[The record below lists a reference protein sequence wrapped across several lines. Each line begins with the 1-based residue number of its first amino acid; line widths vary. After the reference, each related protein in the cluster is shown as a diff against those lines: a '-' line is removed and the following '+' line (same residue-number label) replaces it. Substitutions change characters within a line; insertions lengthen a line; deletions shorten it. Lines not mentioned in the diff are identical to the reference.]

1 MRKNRLTY
9 YILLISLLY
18 FNPFYAQQESKTP
31 NIVFYLSDD
40 QDLLDYGVYGNP
52 NVQPSNADL
61 LASQGMKFS
70 NFYTGQAICAPSRS
84 QIFTGMYPVKNG
96 CMANHIG
103 VKPDIKSITSLLKES
118 GYEVVLAGKSH
129 VKPNKVFDWT
139 HYFPKINN
147 RYLPLEQ
154 IDDYL
159 KNVNNPFC
167 LIIASDYP
175 HGPYP
180 QTSNYSKADIFKLPY
195 DPSYIGNHKPGYY
208 QNIQDDNDQLGQVLN
223 MVDNYGHRENTMFI
237 YASDHGLSGK
247 WSLKEQGLRVPFI
260 VRWPGKIKP
269 NTTSETLLTLVDV
282 LPTILEVS
290 NTEIPSEIDGK
301 SFLET
306 LNGSKMKIHDYV
318 FGVSTRQNIRE
329 CKIFPSRMIRGNRY
343 KLIRNFNSVEVVN
356 SNLGDNPVINEFAK
370 IGAES
375 FPNVPYEELYDSE
388 KDPYQKVN
396 LIDNPKYKKIRNRLS
411 VALENW
417 MKSQEDFLL
426 DNPISVLKPTLHP
439 LDKNSKW
446 NNVPDD
452 FCLLYT
458 SPSPRDYAASRMPS
472 SA

>member
-52 NVQPSNADL
+52 NVQTSNADL

-103 VKPDIKSITSLLKES
+103 VKPDIKSITSLLKQS

-223 MVDNYGHRENTMFI
+223 MVDNYGLKENTMFI

-329 CKIFPSRMIRGNRY
+329 CKIFPSRMIRGNRF
-343 KLIRNFNSVEVVN
+343 KLIRNFNSVEVIN

-375 FPNVPYEELYDSE
+375 FPNVPYEELYDLE

-396 LIDNPKYKKIRNRLS
+396 LINDPKYKMIRNRLS

-452 FCLLYT
+452 LIGKLNDDDFVKLHY
-458 SPSPRDYAASRMPS
+458 
-472 SA
+472 

>member
-52 NVQPSNADL
+52 NVQTSNADL

-195 DPSYIGNHKPGYY
+195 DPSYLGNHKPGYY

-223 MVDNYGHRENTMFI
+223 MVDNYGLKENTMFI

-375 FPNVPYEELYDSE
+375 FPNVPYEELYDLE

-396 LIDNPKYKKIRNRLS
+396 LIDNPKYKKTRNRLS

-452 FCLLYT
+452 LIGKLNDDDFVKLHY
-458 SPSPRDYAASRMPS
+458 
-472 SA
+472 

>member
-52 NVQPSNADL
+52 NVQTSNADL

-223 MVDNYGHRENTMFI
+223 MVDNYGLKENTMFI

-375 FPNVPYEELYDSE
+375 FPNVPYEELYDLD
-388 KDPYQKVN
+388 KDPYQEVN
-396 LIDNPKYKKIRNRLS
+396 LIDNPKYKKTRNRLS

-452 FCLLYT
+452 LIGKLNDDDFVKLHY
-458 SPSPRDYAASRMPS
+458 
-472 SA
+472 

>member
-1 MRKNRLTY
+1 MKKNRLIY
-9 YILLISLLY
+9 YILLIFLLS
-18 FNPFYAQQESKTP
+18 FNSFFSQQESKTP

-52 NVQPSNADL
+52 NVQTSNADL
-61 LASQGMKFS
+61 LASEGMKFS

-103 VKPDIKSITSLLKES
+103 VKPDIKSITTLLKES

-159 KNVNNPFC
+159 KNVNKPFC

-223 MVDNYGHRENTMFI
+223 MVDNYGLRENTMFI

-260 VRWPGKIKP
+260 IRWPGKIKP

-282 LPTILEVS
+282 LPTMLEVS

-306 LNGSKMKIHDYV
+306 LNGSKMKIHDYI

-343 KLIRNFNSVEVVN
+343 KLIRNFNSVEVVD

-375 FPNVPYEELYDSE
+375 FPNVPYEELYDLE
-388 KDPYQKVN
+388 KDPFQKVN
-396 LIDNPKYKKIRNRLS
+396 LINNPKYKKIRNRLS

-446 NNVPDD
+446 NNVSDD
-452 FCLLYT
+452 LIGKLDED
-458 SPSPRDYAASRMPS
+458 DYVKLHY
-472 SA
+472 

>member
-1 MRKNRLTY
+1 M
-9 YILLISLLY
+9 Y

-52 NVQPSNADL
+52 NVQTSNADL

-159 KNVNNPFC
+159 KNVNKPFC

-223 MVDNYGHRENTMFI
+223 MVDNYGLKENTMFI

-301 SFLET
+301 SFLES

-375 FPNVPYEELYDSE
+375 FPNVPYEELYDLE

-396 LIDNPKYKKIRNRLS
+396 LIDNPKYKKIRNTLS

-452 FCLLYT
+452 LIGKLNDDDFVKLHY
-458 SPSPRDYAASRMPS
+458 
-472 SA
+472 

>member
-1 MRKNRLTY
+1 MIKNRLIN
-9 YILLISLLY
+9 YILLISFLY

-52 NVQPSNADL
+52 NVQTSNADL

-103 VKPDIKSITSLLKES
+103 VKPDIKSISSLLKES

-147 RYLPLEQ
+147 RYLPLGQ

-159 KNVNNPFC
+159 KNVNKPFC

-223 MVDNYGHRENTMFI
+223 MVDNYGLRENTMFI

-260 VRWPGKIKP
+260 VRWPAKVKP
-269 NTTSETLLTLVDV
+269 NTTSKTLLTLVDV

-301 SFLET
+301 SFLQT

-329 CKIFPSRMIRGNRY
+329 CKIFPSRMIRGNRF
-343 KLIRNFNSVEVVN
+343 KLIRNFNSVEVIN

-375 FPNVPYEELYDSE
+375 FPNVPYEELYDLE

-396 LIDNPKYKKIRNRLS
+396 LIENPKYKKIRNRLS

-417 MKSQEDFLL
+417 MKSQGDFLL

-446 NNVPDD
+446 NKVPDD
-452 FCLLYT
+452 LIDKLNDD
-458 SPSPRDYAASRMPS
+458 DYVKLHY
-472 SA
+472 

>member
-1 MRKNRLTY
+1 MILNRFTHF
-9 YILLISLLY
+9 ILIIFLLFFNSL
-18 FNPFYAQQESKTP
+18 YAQKESKTP
-31 NIVFYLSDD
+31 NVIFYLSDD

-52 NVQPSNADL
+52 KVRTTNVDL
-61 LASQGMKFS
+61 LASQGMKFT

-139 HYFPKINN
+139 HYFPKLNN
-147 RYLPLEQ
+147 RYLPLYK

-159 KNVNNPFC
+159 KKVDKPFC

-180 QTSNYSKADIFKLPY
+180 KTSNYSKEDIFELPY
-195 DPSYIGNHKPGYY
+195 DPSYVGNHKPGYY

-223 MVDNYGHRENTMFI
+223 MVDNYGLRENTMFI

-260 VRWPGKIKP
+260 VRWPGKIKA
-269 NTTSETLLTLVDV
+269 NTTSETLLSLVDV
-282 LPTILEVS
+282 LPTILDVS
-290 NTEIPSEIDGK
+290 DTEIPIEIDGK
-301 SFLET
+301 SFLEI
-306 LNGSKMKIHDYV
+306 LIGSNRKINDYV
-318 FGVSTRQNIRE
+318 FGVSTRQNIRQ
-329 CKIFPSRMIRGNRY
+329 CKIFPSRMVRGERY

-356 SNLGDNPVINEFAK
+356 SNLGDNSVINTFAK

-375 FPNVPYEELYDSE
+375 FPNIPYEELYDLSR
-388 KDPYQKVN
+388 DPYQKRN
-396 LIDNPKYKKIRNRLS
+396 LINDPKHKEIKIRLS

-417 MKSQEDFLL
+417 MKSQGDFLL
-426 DNPISVLKPTLHP
+426 DNPISLLKPTLHP
-439 LDKNSKW
+439 LDKTSKW
-446 NNVPDD
+446 NNVPDNLIGKIND
-452 FCLLYT
+452 V
-458 SPSPRDYAASRMPS
+458 DYVKLHY
-472 SA
+472 

>member
-1 MRKNRLTY
+1 MRKNRLTF

-18 FNPFYAQQESKTP
+18 FNPFYAQQELKIP

-52 NVQPSNADL
+52 NVQTSNADL

-195 DPSYIGNHKPGYY
+195 DPSYVGNHKPGYY

-223 MVDNYGHRENTMFI
+223 MVDNYGLKENTMFI

-290 NTEIPSEIDGK
+290 NTKIPSEIDGK

-329 CKIFPSRMIRGNRY
+329 CKIFPSRMIRGSRY

-375 FPNVPYEELYDSE
+375 FPNVPYEELYDLE

-396 LIDNPKYKKIRNRLS
+396 LIDNPKYKQIRNRLS

-452 FCLLYT
+452 LIGKLNDDDFVKLHY
-458 SPSPRDYAASRMPS
+458 
-472 SA
+472 

>member
-1 MRKNRLTY
+1 MKKNRLIY
-9 YILLISLLY
+9 YILLIFLLS
-18 FNPFYAQQESKTP
+18 FNSFYSQQESKTP

-52 NVQPSNADL
+52 NVQTSNADL
-61 LASQGMKFS
+61 LASEGMKFS

-139 HYFPKINN
+139 YYFPKVNN
-147 RYLPLEQ
+147 RHLPLEQ
-154 IDDYL
+154 IEDYL
-159 KNVNNPFC
+159 KNVNKPFC

-223 MVDNYGHRENTMFI
+223 MVDNYGLRENTMFI

-260 VRWPGKIKP
+260 IRWPGKIKP

-282 LPTILEVS
+282 LPTMLEVS

-306 LNGSKMKIHDYV
+306 LNGSKMKIHDYI

-343 KLIRNFNSVEVVN
+343 KLIRNFNSVEVVD

-375 FPNVPYEELYDSE
+375 FPNVPYEELYDLE
-388 KDPYQKVN
+388 KDPFQKVN
-396 LIDNPKYKKIRNRLS
+396 LINNPKYKKIRNRLS

-446 NNVPDD
+446 NNVSDD
-452 FCLLYT
+452 LIGKLDED
-458 SPSPRDYAASRMPS
+458 DYVKLHY
-472 SA
+472 

>member
-1 MRKNRLTY
+1 MKRNGVNY
-9 YILLISLLY
+9 YILLIFLLH
-18 FNPFYAQQESKTP
+18 FNSFYAQKDSKTP

-52 NVQPSNADL
+52 NVQTSNADL

-84 QIFTGMYPVKNG
+84 QIFTGMYPLKNG

-103 VKPDIKSITSLLKES
+103 VKPDIKSITSLLEES

-159 KNVNNPFC
+159 KNVNKPFC

-180 QTSNYSKADIFKLPY
+180 QTSNFSKADIFKLPY

-208 QNIQDDNDQLGQVLN
+208 QNIQDDNDQLGKVLS
-223 MVDNYGHRENTMFI
+223 MVDNYDLRENTMFI

-290 NTEIPSEIDGK
+290 NTEIPSEIEGK

-306 LNGSKMKIHDYV
+306 LNGSNMKIHDYV

-329 CKIFPSRMIRGNRY
+329 CKIFPSRMVRGNRY

-356 SNLGDNPVINEFAK
+356 SNLGDNPVINQFA
-370 IGAES
+370 IMGAES
-375 FPNVPYEELYDSE
+375 FPNVPYEELYDLE
-388 KDPYQKVN
+388 KDPYQKIN
-396 LIDNPKYKKIRNRLS
+396 LINDPKYKKTRNRLS

-417 MKSQEDFLL
+417 MKSQGDFLL
-426 DNPISVLKPTLHP
+426 DDPISVLKPSLHP
-439 LDKNSKW
+439 LDRNSKW

-452 FCLLYT
+452 LIGKINDE
-458 SPSPRDYAASRMPS
+458 DYVKLHY
-472 SA
+472 

>member
-1 MRKNRLTY
+1 MTINRLTH
-9 YILLISLLY
+9 YILLISLL
-18 FNPFYAQQESKTP
+18 FLNSLNAQQESKTP
-31 NIVFYLSDD
+31 NVIFYLSDD

-52 NVQPSNADL
+52 NVQTSNADL
-61 LASQGMKFS
+61 LASQGMKFT

-139 HYFPKINN
+139 NYFPKINN
-147 RYLPLEQ
+147 RYLPLQQ

-159 KNVNNPFC
+159 KNVNKPFC

-195 DPSYIGNHKPGYY
+195 DPSYVGNHKPGYY
-208 QNIQDDNDQLGQVLN
+208 QNIQDDNDQLGRVLN
-223 MVDNYGHRENTMFI
+223 MVNNYGHKENTMFI

-306 LNGSKMKIHDYV
+306 LNGSNIKINDYV

-329 CKIFPSRMIRGNRY
+329 CKIFPSRMVRGNRY
-343 KLIRNFNSVEVVN
+343 KLIRNFNSVDVIN
-356 SNLGDNPVINEFAK
+356 SNLGENPVINEFAK

-375 FPNVPYEELYDSE
+375 FPNIPYEELYDLE
-388 KDPYQKVN
+388 KDPYQQVN
-396 LIDNPKYKKIRNRLS
+396 LITEPKYKKIRNRLS

-426 DNPISVLKPTLHP
+426 DDPISVLKPTLHP
-439 LDKNSKW
+439 LDKTSKW
-446 NNVPDD
+446 NNVPNDLIGKLND
-452 FCLLYT
+452 E
-458 SPSPRDYAASRMPS
+458 DYVKLHY
-472 SA
+472 

>member
-1 MRKNRLTY
+1 MKINRFTY
-9 YILLISLLY
+9 YFVLILLLS
-18 FNPFYAQQESKTP
+18 FNNFYAQQESKPT
-31 NIVFYLSDD
+31 NIIFYLSDD

-52 NVQPSNADL
+52 NVETSNADL
-61 LASQGMKFS
+61 LATQGIKFT

-103 VKPDIKSITSLLKES
+103 VKPNIKSITSLLKES

-139 HYFPKINN
+139 HYFPKVNN
-147 RYLPLEQ
+147 RYLPLEK

-159 KNVNNPFC
+159 KNVNKPFC

-175 HGPYP
+175 HGPFP
-180 QTSNYSKADIFKLPY
+180 KTGNYSKADIFKLPY
-195 DPSYIGNHKPGYY
+195 DPNYVGNHKPGYY
-208 QNIQDDNDQLGQVLN
+208 QNIQDDNDQLGKVLE
-223 MVDNYGHRENTMFI
+223 MVDNYGHKENSMFI

-247 WSLKEQGLRVPFI
+247 WSLKEQGLRLPFI

-290 NTEIPSEIDGK
+290 KTKIPRELDGK
-301 SFLET
+301 SFVKSLKGDDKEI
-306 LNGSKMKIHDYV
+306 NEYIY
-318 FGVSTRQNIRE
+318 GVATRQNIRE
-329 CKIFPSRMIRGNRY
+329 CKIFPSRMVRGSRF

-356 SNLGDNPVINEFAK
+356 SNLGDNPIKNEFAK

-375 FPNVPYEELYDSE
+375 FPNIPYEELYDLE

-396 LIDNPKYKKIRNRLS
+396 LIKDNKYKKIRNRLS
-411 VALENW
+411 IALENW
-417 MKSQEDFLL
+417 MKAQEDFLL
-426 DNPISVLKPTLHP
+426 EDPISILKPTLHP

-446 NNVPDD
+446 NRVPQN
-452 FCLLYT
+452 LTAKLKNE
-458 SPSPRDYAASRMPS
+458 DYIKLHY
-472 SA
+472 

>member
-1 MRKNRLTY
+1 MTKNRLTY
-9 YILLISLLY
+9 YILLIFLLS
-18 FNPFYAQQESKTP
+18 FKSFYSQQESKTP

-52 NVQPSNADL
+52 NVQTSNADL
-61 LASQGMKFS
+61 LASEGMKFS

-139 HYFPKINN
+139 YYFPKVNN
-147 RYLPLEQ
+147 RHLPLEQ
-154 IDDYL
+154 IEDYL
-159 KNVNNPFC
+159 KNVNKPFC

-223 MVDNYGHRENTMFI
+223 MVDNYGLRQNTMFI

-260 VRWPGKIKP
+260 IRWPGKIKP

-282 LPTILEVS
+282 LPTMLEVS

-306 LNGSKMKIHDYV
+306 LNGSKMKIHDYI

-343 KLIRNFNSVEVVN
+343 KLIRNFNSVEVVD

-375 FPNVPYEELYDSE
+375 FPNVPYEELYDLE
-388 KDPYQKVN
+388 KDPFQKVN
-396 LIDNPKYKKIRNRLS
+396 LINNPKYKKIRNRLS

-446 NNVPDD
+446 NNVSDD
-452 FCLLYT
+452 LIGKLDED
-458 SPSPRDYAASRMPS
+458 DYVKLHY
-472 SA
+472 

>member
-52 NVQPSNADL
+52 NVQTSNADL

-159 KNVNNPFC
+159 KNVNKPFC

-223 MVDNYGHRENTMFI
+223 MVDNYGLKENTMFI

-260 VRWPGKIKP
+260 VRWPGKIEP
-269 NTTSETLLTLVDV
+269 NTTSETLLTLIDV

-290 NTEIPSEIDGK
+290 NTEIPREIDGK

-375 FPNVPYEELYDSE
+375 FPNVPYEELYDLE

-396 LIDNPKYKKIRNRLS
+396 LINDRKYKKIRNRLS

-417 MKSQEDFLL
+417 MKSQGDFLL
-426 DNPISVLKPTLHP
+426 DDPISVLKPSLHP
-439 LDKNSKW
+439 LDRTSKW

-452 FCLLYT
+452 LIGKINDE
-458 SPSPRDYAASRMPS
+458 DYVKLHY
-472 SA
+472 

>member
-9 YILLISLLY
+9 YILLIYLLY

-52 NVQPSNADL
+52 NVQTSNADL

-103 VKPDIKSITSLLKES
+103 VKPDIKSITSLLKQS

-223 MVDNYGHRENTMFI
+223 MVDNYGLKENTMFI

-375 FPNVPYEELYDSE
+375 FPNVPYEELYDLE

-396 LIDNPKYKKIRNRLS
+396 LIDNPKYKKTRNRLS

-452 FCLLYT
+452 LIGKLNDDDFVKLHY
-458 SPSPRDYAASRMPS
+458 
-472 SA
+472 

>member
-1 MRKNRLTY
+1 MKINGFTY
-9 YILLISLLY
+9 YFVLILLLSFI
-18 FNPFYAQQESKTP
+18 NFYAQQESKPT
-31 NIVFYLSDD
+31 NIIFYLSDD

-52 NVQPSNADL
+52 NVETSNADL
-61 LASQGMKFS
+61 LATQGIKFT

-103 VKPDIKSITSLLKES
+103 VKPNIKSITSLLKES

-139 HYFPKINN
+139 YYFPKVNN
-147 RYLPLEQ
+147 RYLPLEK

-159 KNVNNPFC
+159 KNVNKPFC

-175 HGPYP
+175 HGPFP
-180 QTSNYSKADIFKLPY
+180 KTGNYSKADIFKLPY
-195 DPSYIGNHKPGYY
+195 DPNYVGNHKPGYY
-208 QNIQDDNDQLGQVLN
+208 QNIQDDNDQLGKVLE
-223 MVDNYGHRENTMFI
+223 MVDNYGHKENSMFI

-247 WSLKEQGLRVPFI
+247 WSLKEQGLRLPFI

-290 NTEIPSEIDGK
+290 KTKIPRELDGK
-301 SFLET
+301 SFVKSLKGDDKEI
-306 LNGSKMKIHDYV
+306 NEYIY
-318 FGVSTRQNIRE
+318 GVATRQNIRE
-329 CKIFPSRMIRGNRY
+329 CKIFPSRMVRGSRF

-356 SNLGDNPVINEFAK
+356 SNLGDNPIKNEFAK

-375 FPNVPYEELYDSE
+375 FPNIPYEELYDLE

-396 LIDNPKYKKIRNRLS
+396 LIKDNKYKKIRNRLS
-411 VALENW
+411 IALENW
-417 MKSQEDFLL
+417 MKAQEDFLL
-426 DNPISVLKPTLHP
+426 EDPISILKPTLHP

-446 NNVPDD
+446 NRVPQN
-452 FCLLYT
+452 LTGKLKNE
-458 SPSPRDYAASRMPS
+458 DYIKLHY
-472 SA
+472 

>member
-1 MRKNRLTY
+1 MKKNRLIY
-9 YILLISLLY
+9 YILLIFLLS
-18 FNPFYAQQESKTP
+18 FNSFFSQQESKTP

-52 NVQPSNADL
+52 NVQTSNADL
-61 LASQGMKFS
+61 LASEGMKFS

-139 HYFPKINN
+139 HYFPKVNN
-147 RYLPLEQ
+147 RHLPLEQ

-159 KNVNNPFC
+159 KNVNKPFC

-223 MVDNYGHRENTMFI
+223 MVDNYGLRENTMFI

-260 VRWPGKIKP
+260 IRWPGKIKP

-282 LPTILEVS
+282 LPTMLEVS

-306 LNGSKMKIHDYV
+306 LNGSKMKIHDYI

-343 KLIRNFNSVEVVN
+343 KLIRNFNSVEVVD

-375 FPNVPYEELYDSE
+375 FPNVPYEELYDLE
-388 KDPYQKVN
+388 KDPFQKVN
-396 LIDNPKYKKIRNRLS
+396 LINNPKYKKIRNRLS

-446 NNVPDD
+446 NNVSDD
-452 FCLLYT
+452 LIGKLDED
-458 SPSPRDYAASRMPS
+458 DYVKLHY
-472 SA
+472 